1 LSKIVEFTGVVEV
14 NPCNQPNFKIY
25 GVRIDEKKYSNIKLN
40 DYNNVTITGNIHDL
54 GIGIEYHIKGEE
66 INNPRFGWQYK
77 VVNIKREKPTDN
89 LSTRLFLN
97 EILTP
102 TQVESLMSVYPDIVD
117 RVMKNK
123 LDDIDLSKL
132 YDIGEYRFN
141 VIKKKIVEN
150 FALAELIDEFKGLI
164 DFQTLKKLYKEY
176 PSTLKI
182 KQALRE
188 NPYRCLMSLARI
200 GFKTADGKILELEKE
215 CKEMMLRGEN
225 PPLKFNGDL
234 KTSKQREEA
243 VILYLLE
250 DNENNGNTKMNS
262 STLKNNAEK
271 LAPAC
276 ISHFKDVLEN
286 SEYIYFDKQN
296 KMVAIMDTYNC
307 EKFISIKLL
316 EAIKNNIRWNF
327 NIDKYKV
334 IDGMELTNEQF
345 SVLDRL
351 CNNNV
356 VVLTGSGG
364 SGKSASTKAIIDML
378 KDHNKSF
385 KLLSPTGKAAKV
397 LKEYC
402 KEETSTIHRAL
413 GLGLSYKEDI
423 EKDNLMIL
431 EDLVLIDETSMCD
444 VFLMKKVIERI
455 DFSRTKLIFV
465 GDDAQLPSVGA
476 GNIFHDLLNS
486 NIIPTVRLTKI
497 FRYGTGGILTCA
509 TKTRKC
515 QEFIKE
521 SKDVQIIG
529 EDKGYVFIPTSQE
542 KMVSNVINIYKKLLE
557 KYNPE
562 DIMVLTAYNKGEYG
576 TVVLNNRL
584 QPIANK
590 NSLIDKTFIEVDN
603 IKFYKNDIV
612 MQTTNNYDAELYNPE
627 RTRNKKSPFADNNLM
642 LEDCE
647 ENLTIFIPNGESGII
662 KQIIKENNQEYAI
675 IKFDD
680 GEVIYNKSQMLQLK
694 LSYSIG
700 IYKSQGS
707 ACKAVILLTPKA
719 HTYMLNSNL
728 IYVGQ
733 TRAKER
739 VYHFGEIETINRA
752 IKKKADFNRN
762 TFLKEMLKEEH

>member
-1 LSKIVEFTGVVEV
+1 MSKIVEFTGVVEV
-14 NPCNQPNFKIY
+14 NPCNLPNFKIY
-25 GVRIDEKKYSNIKLN
+25 GVNVDTKKYSDLKLN
-40 DYNNVTITGNIHDL
+40 DYNNVTITGNMHEL

-66 INNPRFGWQYK
+66 INNPKFGWQYK
-77 VVNIKREKPTDN
+77 VINIKREKPKDN
-89 LSTRLFLN
+89 LSTRLFLS

-102 TQVESLMSVYPDIVD
+102 TQVDSLMKVYPDIVE
-117 RVMKNK
+117 RVMNNR

-141 VIKKKIVEN
+141 VIKRKITEN

-164 DFQTLKKLYKEY
+164 DFQTLKKLYEEY
-176 PSTLKI
+176 PSTIKI

-200 GFKTADGKILELEKE
+200 GFKTADGKLLELEKE
-215 CKEMMLRGEN
+215 CKEMAQKGEQ
-225 PPLKFNGDL
+225 PPLVFKGDL

-250 DNENNGNTKMNS
+250 DNESNGNTKINLT
-262 STLKNNAEK
+262 TLKNNAEK

-286 SEYIYFDKQN
+286 SEYIHFDKQN
-296 KMVAIMDTYNC
+296 KMVAITETYNC
-307 EKFISIKLL
+307 EKFICEKLSQALISNIKWSF
-316 EAIKNNIRWNF
+316 EIR
-327 NIDKYKV
+327 KYKV
-334 IDGMELTNEQF
+334 VDGMELTDEQF
-345 SVLDRL
+345 SVLDKL

-378 KDHNKSF
+378 KYNGKTF
-385 KLLSPTGKAAKV
+385 KLISPTGKAAKV

-413 GLGLSYKEDI
+413 GLGLGYKNDI
-423 EKDNLMIL
+423 EEDNLLIN
-431 EDLVLIDETSMCD
+431 ENLVLIDETSMCD

-455 DFSRTKLIFV
+455 DFTRTKLIFV

-486 NIIPTVRLTKI
+486 NVIPTVRLTKV

-515 QEFIKE
+515 QEFINNSKE
-521 SKDVQIIG
+521 VQIIG

-542 KMVSNVINIYKKLLE
+542 KIVNNVINLYKKLLD
-557 KYNPE
+557 KYKPE
-562 DIMVLTAYNKGEYG
+562 DIMVLSAYNKGEYG
-576 TVVLNNRL
+576 TIALNNRL

-590 NSLIDKTFIEVDN
+590 NSLTDKTFIEIDN

-612 MQTTNNYDAELYNPE
+612 MQTSNNYDAELYNP
-627 RTRNKKSPFADNNLM
+627 NKKVDRNPFGKELM
-642 LEDCE
+642 LDNCD
-647 ENLTIFIPNGESGII
+647 ENNTIFIPNGETGII
-662 KQIIKENNQEYAI
+662 TDIIKLGNQECAI

-680 GEVIYNKSQMLQLK
+680 GDVIYNKSQMMQLK

-700 IYKSQGS
+700 IHKSQGS
-707 ACKAVILLTPKA
+707 ACKVVILLTPKA

-739 VYHFGEIETINRA
+739 VYHFGEVETINRA

-762 TFLKEMLKEEH
+762 TFLKELLIAK